1 MNLMI
6 LGAGAMGC
14 LFGAYLST
22 SMEVTL
28 VDPNEEKLGLLRREG
43 VTVLEPGGEETRAA
57 PRCLTPAEA
66 ARERGN
72 LILVFVKSARERR
85 ALEAIRGAMG
95 PETVLMTLQNGMG
108 HEEAML
114 ALAPAEQII
123 IGATR
128 HNASLLSPGVVRHGG
143 GGDTVLGVLTGEAR
157 RFQPIA
163 DLFTAAGLETA
174 VSENVRG
181 VIWRKLFL
189 NASGSALTA
198 VYDCP
203 LGAVAEGERWHRCE
217 RLIRESVAVA
227 RADGQPFDEKEI
239 IAEIHAHILASPE
252 ARTSIWADLKAGRR
266 TEVDAITGAVVR
278 LGRKYGVPVPESERV
293 VNTIHELEGR

>member
-85 ALEAIRGAMG
+85 ALEAIRGAVG

-203 LGAVAEGERWHRCE
+203 LGAVAEGERWQ
-217 RLIRESVAVA
+217 IAVP
-227 RADGQPFDEKEI
+227 RAWFSS
-239 IAEIHAHILASPE
+239 AA
-252 ARTSIWADLKAGRR
+252 
-266 TEVDAITGAVVR
+266 
-278 LGRKYGVPVPESERV
+278 
-293 VNTIHELEGR
+293 